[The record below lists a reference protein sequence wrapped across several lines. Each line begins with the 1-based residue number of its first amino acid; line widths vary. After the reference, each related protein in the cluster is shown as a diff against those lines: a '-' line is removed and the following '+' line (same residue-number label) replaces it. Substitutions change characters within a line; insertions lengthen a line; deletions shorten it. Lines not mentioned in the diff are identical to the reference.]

1 MAFES
6 HGFHNYETIVPLS
19 LEYSRTPV
27 SYPAGKWASDPWY
40 RYTRRATKTYIYRG
54 MSEAALKKCLAEK
67 RSQYMRRFISWK
79 WQGFD
84 MEPCDMGE
92 DYFEQVAQFN
102 VSKREVVYDLQIVVD
117 ETVHL
122 YSRRNYSPNN
132 EKECQWI
139 EKLFSQ
145 PVSMRD
151 SWVRLYSYDEP
162 GGK

>member
-27 SYPAGKWASDPWY
+27 SYPAGKWASDQWY

-79 WQGFD
+79 WRGFD
-84 MEPCDMGE
+84 MVPCDMAALLSN
-92 DYFEQVAQFN
+92 FRN
-102 VSKREVVYDLQIVVD
+102 KRRTTLSTSRVEGKPDNAIRVYLP
-117 ETVHL
+117 
-122 YSRRNYSPNN
+122 R
-132 EKECQWI
+132 
-139 EKLFSQ
+139 
-145 PVSMRD
+145 
-151 SWVRLYSYDEP
+151 
-162 GGK
+162 

>member
-1 MAFES
+1 MMRDALPLYRAMKGQMPKEQQKLFE
-6 HGFHNYETIVPLS
+6 
-19 LEYSRTPV
+19 
-27 SYPAGKWASDPWY
+27 
-40 RYTRRATKTYIYRG
+40 
-54 MSEAALKKCLAEK
+54 
-67 RSQYMRRFISWK
+67 QYMRRFISWK
-79 WQGFD
+79 WRNCD
-84 MEPCDMGE
+84 MVPCDMGE